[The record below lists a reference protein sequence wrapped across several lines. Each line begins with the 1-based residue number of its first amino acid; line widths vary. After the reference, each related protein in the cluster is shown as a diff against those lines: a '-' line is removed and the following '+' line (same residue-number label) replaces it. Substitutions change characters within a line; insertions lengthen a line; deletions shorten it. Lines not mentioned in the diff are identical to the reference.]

1 MDSATNIDYEDE
13 RLDVGSV
20 VLLTSLQKCMVRRM
34 SYKMETTVRNEG
46 ESEGE
51 NGKWKW
57 KPHSL
62 AEDKQREEPV
72 TQDEKEKTE
81 QVTQGYNINI
91 GQG

>member
-51 NGKWKW
+51 NEG
-57 KPHSL
+57 
-62 AEDKQREEPV
+62 
-72 TQDEKEKTE
+72 EKKNLEMETS
-81 QVTQGYNINI
+81 QLG
-91 GQG
+91 